1 MNRVFYFHVPKT
13 AGSSLTNLLDKHF
26 NRTIHHI
33 EGRGPFDEDSLS
45 NIDAVSGH
53 LSYSKVASI
62 LDLTKWTTIATFREP
77 YSHVIS
83 HISWV
88 RKLADE
94 GEEERFRRHPKIFQD
109 LALYMKTLD
118 LSNSAD
124 IDRLIKHFLSIDF
137 HYYHN
142 TQTLYMDHH
151 KRLDS
156 AVVNMKNINVL
167 GLTESMDSFYTRL
180 HSLFDWPMNDAAEKI
195 MNKNSNKY
203 GLDITNEKIRKSLYP
218 LIDKDLLLYKE
229 AVKLVNQQE
238 KKGYIDASRNT
249 KSVGQIGYIFEN
261 RVIGWGKYLS
271 SDAPANVELYI
282 NDQLREVK
290 LAKDFREHVQQA
302 KIHSTGECGFVF
314 DLKKSPLKDGD
325 KVSVKLTDDV
335 MFLKNSNQIFRKKNA
350 G

>member
-1 MNRVFYFHVPKT
+1 MKNVFYFHVPKT
-13 AGSSLTNLLDKHF
+13 AGSTLNNLLETHF
-26 NRTIHHI
+26 NNTILHI
-33 EGRGPFDEDSLS
+33 EGRGPFNDNSLAS
-45 NIDAVSGH
+45 IDAVSGH
-53 LSYSKVASI
+53 LSYSRVASI
-62 LDLTKWTTIATFREP
+62 LDLSKWITIATFREP

-83 HISWV
+83 HICWV

-94 GEEERFRRHPKIFQD
+94 GEEKRFKNHPKIFQD
-109 LALYMKTLD
+109 LALFMKTLD
-118 LSNSAD
+118 FSNHED
-124 IDRLIKHFLSIDF
+124 IKKLVSHFLSIDYDYF
-137 HYYHN
+137 FN

-151 KRLDS
+151 KRLDH
-156 AVVNMKNINVL
+156 AIKNMKNINVL
-167 GLTESMDSFYTRL
+167 GLTESMDSFKERL
-180 HSLFDWPMNDAAEKI
+180 DSLFDWPMGNEAAKTL
-195 MNKNSNKY
+195 NKNTNKY
-203 GLDITNEKIRKSLYP
+203 GFDIQNEKTRLAVYP
-218 LIDKDLLLYKE
+218 LIDKDLLLYEE

-238 KKGYIDASRNT
+238 KGYRNASRNT
-249 KSVGQIGYIFEN
+249 KSIGQIGYIFEN

-271 SDAPANVELYI
+271 SDVPANVELYI

-314 DLKKSPLKDGD
+314 DLKNSPLKDGD